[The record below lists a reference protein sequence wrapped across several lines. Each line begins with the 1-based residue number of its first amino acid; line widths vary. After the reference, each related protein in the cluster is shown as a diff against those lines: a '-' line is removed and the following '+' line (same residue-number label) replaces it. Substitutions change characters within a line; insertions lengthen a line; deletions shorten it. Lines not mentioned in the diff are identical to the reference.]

1 MGIIGLNG
9 FFLPLAV
16 ILSGGPFR
24 SSELIVRDNAPIFIN
39 SATAECM
46 HASNAVFAHFRGDI
60 QLRFAE
66 RDGGV
71 LFYIAGEKTCALGK
85 NEKQEDISTEYPATA
100 QFEAIDGEV
109 ADNPVGTWVDGSS
122 EAMGDYSIL
131 EIDGRSQVGL
141 AIFGTASHTNIAGS
155 ISTGDFLG
163 LDDSSEGSRIHSS
176 LGGDRESDC
185 FLAIERIGKFLIVLD
200 SDGNNRCGGQNVSFT
215 GIYTSGKSD
224 SGG

>member
-1 MGIIGLNG
+1 MAIIGLNG

-60 QLRFAE
+60 KLRFAE

-85 NEKQEDISTEYPATA
+85 NEKQEDISTQYPATA
-100 QFEAIDGEV
+100 QFEANDGE
-109 ADNPVGTWVDGSS
+109 AANNPVGNWVNGSA
-122 EAMGDYSIL
+122 EAIGNHSVL

-141 AIFGTASHTNIAGS
+141 AIFGTSSYTNMAGS
-155 ISTGDFLG
+155 SSTGEF
-163 LDDSSEGSRIHSS
+163 R
-176 LGGDRESDC
+176 
-185 FLAIERIGKFLIVLD
+185 
-200 SDGNNRCGGQNVSFT
+200 
-215 GIYTSGKSD
+215 
-224 SGG
+224 